1 MCWIMRRLSSLY
13 QFPRRALP
21 KIFSAQFYQRE
32 GTQIKPWSYLSI
44 SITILGIN
52 TRNRRARD
60 STTRWLH
67 ALQAP
72 AEKPR
77 GEKQIW
83 NTLGYLGPCKSI
95 LLLGV
100 QYLGTR
106 TSCCLLSVWGP
117 ESHIHQNNPS
127 SWHEAIWYEMSRIKH
142 QETIHG
148 HGLSFRSVSLAN
160 FHIFPYFLC
169 IESEVIEYL
178 GASRSKLFL
187 LLFLAS
193 LSWPGCGE
201 CPVPVAA

>member
-100 QYLGTR
+100 PGYTNILLFTICLGAGVSHSSKQSQIMAR
-106 TSCCLLSVWGP
+106 SDMIWNEPDKTSRNNSRSRSVISFCLIGKFPHFSLLSLHWVWSYWIP
-117 ESHIHQNNPS
+117 RRFQV
-127 SWHEAIWYEMSRIKH
+127 
-142 QETIHG
+142 ET
-148 HGLSFRSVSLAN
+148 LS
-160 FHIFPYFLC
+160 
-169 IESEVIEYL
+169 
-178 GASRSKLFL
+178 